1 MIAYRSRFILE
12 SFQRRVGA
20 QVALFG
26 AQTGKLLK
34 RGLHQALR
42 VPLRDLAFGIGMVLG
57 EQTRPVQVQVRIQVM
72 SAAIIDWFGTALR
85 AIAVA
90 EDLASD
96 RFILSLGQGP
106 TPPT

>member
-42 VPLRDLAFGIGMVLG
+42 VPLSDLAFGIGMVLG
-57 EQTRPVQVQVRIQVM
+57 EQTRPVQVQVRIQVL
-72 SAAIIDWFGTALR
+72 SAEIIDWRSEQHTSELPSLMR
-85 AIAVA
+85 TSYAVFC
-90 EDLASD
+90 LKNK
-96 RFILSLGQGP
+96 
-106 TPPT
+106 TN